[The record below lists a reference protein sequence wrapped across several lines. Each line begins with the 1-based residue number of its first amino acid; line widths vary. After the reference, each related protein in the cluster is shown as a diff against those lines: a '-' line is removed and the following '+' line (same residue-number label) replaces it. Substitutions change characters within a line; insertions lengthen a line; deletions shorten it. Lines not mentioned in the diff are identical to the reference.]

1 MPRLRRLAA
10 LLALMALVAP
20 IGLSAAVKAAEAE
33 RDDLRRIESEIDQG
47 RERRDNLDAR
57 SGAIEDEISELQSA
71 VILAASKAQEMEDVV
86 SGLETRLEGLAAEER
101 AKGERLAERRA
112 VLAATLGALARL
124 GRRPPAAMI
133 AVPGRAI
140 DTVRGSILLAATAP
154 ELGAEAMALGAEIR
168 ALDLLRVEIDGE
180 RTELVAARRALDKE
194 QRAIERLMR
203 RKAQAQ
209 RRALAESTAESERLG
224 ALAAEAADLR
234 ALLSQLQAAASKA
247 APDFAAARGTMP
259 FPARG
264 RLAARFGDA
273 TAFGTRSRGVT
284 IETQIGAQ
292 VIAPHDGRVVFAG
305 PFRSYGQLLI
315 IAHGERY
322 HTLLA
327 GLSRIDG
334 VVGQWVLAGEPVGRM
349 SENIGAKPLLYVEV
363 RRDGEPVNPLAWLA
377 ASDGKVSG

>member
-1 MPRLRRLAA
+1 MPHLRRFVALAA
-10 LLALMALVAP
+10 LIGFAL
-20 IGLSAAVKAAEAE
+20 AAEAAE
-33 RDDLRRIESEIDQG
+33 VEVEQEDLQRIESAIDQG
-47 RERRDNLDAR
+47 RERRDTLDAR
-57 SGAIEDEISELQSA
+57 SGEIEGEISELQAA
-71 VILAASKAQEMEDVV
+71 VIAAAAKAQEMEDVV
-86 SGLETRLEGLAAEER
+86 SSLETRLSVLAAEER
-101 AKGERLAERRA
+101 AKARQLHERRG

-124 GRRPPAAMI
+124 GRRPPEAMI
-133 AVPGRAI
+133 AAPGRAI

-154 ELGAEAMALGAEIR
+154 ALGAEAMALGAEIH
-168 ALDLLRVEIDGE
+168 ALDLLREEIDGE
-180 RTELVAARRALDKE
+180 RAELVATRRALDKE

-209 RRALAESTAESERLG
+209 RRTAAEITAESERLA

-234 ALLSQLQAAASKA
+234 ALLSELRAAAA
-247 APDFAAARGTMP
+247 DGAQDFAAARGTMP

-264 RLAARFGDA
+264 RLAARFGEP
-273 TAFGTRSRGVT
+273 TAFGTASRGVT
-284 IETQIGAQ
+284 IETLPGAQ

-327 GLSRIDG
+327 GLSRVAG

-349 SENIGAKPLLYVEV
+349 SEDIGAKPHLYVEV